1 MINARIDNGIQHF
14 DVEGTPTAVVAEFGL
29 MINQYCSAV
38 KKCCPQVLPGLR
50 EAFAAITAPESP
62 VWNLDE
68 GVEGIFINRRVDK

>member
-14 DVEGTPTAVVAEFGL
+14 DVEGTPATVVAEFGF

-50 EAFAAITAPESP
+50 EAFCGPYCAGKPGMGP
-62 VWNLDE
+62 
-68 GVEGIFINRRVDK
+68 G